1 MKGRRCDVDGR
12 KNLIPLSA
20 RDPQERREIARK
32 GGLASGAARRRKRT
46 FGQVFAALLP
56 RAVALDG
63 LDEIARLAEGLG
75 PVTAQEA
82 IALALICKAMKGD
95 TPAFNAI
102 RDTLGEK
109 PGQKVEGALEGRITL
124 ALAGELDEF
133 AQ

>member
-1 MKGRRCDVDGR
+1 MDGR
-12 KNLIPLSA
+12 KNLVPLSA

-56 RAVALDG
+56 RVVALDG